1 MLVLGFAGAI
11 AVGTVLLSLPVA
23 WQPGVRVGL
32 VDAFFTATSALC
44 VTGLVVRDTAS
55 TWSPFGQVVILL
67 LIQMGGLGIMT
78 MSTLLAL
85 LLGKRI
91 FLQQRLLLQEALGSL
106 DLGGVVR
113 ITRYILLTALTV
125 EAVGAALL
133 TLRFLLEPGTPP
145 GRALWLGTFH
155 AVSAFNNAGFDLFGL
170 RPLTWGDATLVGSSL
185 MPFVADVWVNAV
197 VTGLIILGGL
207 GYPVLADLALWARA
221 RRHGRAHRPS
231 LQTKVVLAV
240 TALLLGAGTVL
251 LYLWERGN
259 PATLGPLPEG
269 SRWLAAWFQAVTA
282 RTAGF
287 NTVPIQALTNA
298 SAFFL
303 IMLMFVG
310 ASPGGTGGG
319 VKTTAL
325 GVIAL
330 AVRAVVR
337 GERDICLG
345 VRRVRRE
352 ALDRAL
358 AVTATAL
365 FWVTAVILALSSL
378 EDKPFLPLA
387 FEAMSAFGT
396 VGLSM
401 GVTPALSDAGR
412 LLLCATMFLGRL
424 GPVTLAA
431 AIARRQAAAQPL
443 VQLPEERVMIG

>member
-1 MLVLGFAGAI
+1 M
-11 AVGTVLLSLPVA
+11 LLSLPAA
-23 WQPGVRVGL
+23 WQPGQRVGVL
-32 VDAFFTATSALC
+32 DAFFTATSALC

-67 LIQMGGLGIMT
+67 LIQVGGLGVMT
-78 MSTLLAL
+78 MSTLLAF

-113 ITRYILLTALTV
+113 ITRYIILTALTV
-125 EAVGAALL
+125 EAAGALLL
-133 TLRFLLEPGTPP
+133 TLRFFLEPATSP
-145 GRALWLGTFH
+145 GRALWLGIFH
-155 AVSAFNNAGFDLFGL
+155 AVSAFNNAGFDLFGT
-170 RPLTWGDATLVGSSL
+170 RTVTRGGITLTESSL
-185 MPFVADVWVNAV
+185 MPFVGDAWVNLV

-207 GYPVLADLALWARA
+207 GYPVLADLVLLARA
-221 RRHGRAHRPS
+221 GRRGRPHRLS
-231 LQTKVVLAV
+231 LQTRMVLAV
-240 TALLLGAGTVL
+240 TGFLLVAGTL
-251 LYLWERGN
+251 LIYLWERGN

-282 RTAGF
+282 RTAGY
-287 NTVPIQALTNA
+287 NTVSVAALSQA

-330 AVRAVVR
+330 AVRSVVR
-337 GERDICLG
+337 GERDIALG
-345 VRRVRRE
+345 ARRVRRE

-358 AVTATAL
+358 AVTALAL
-365 FWVTAVILALSSL
+365 FWVTAVILVLASL
-378 EDKPFLPLA
+378 EDEPLLPLA

-396 VGLSM
+396 VGLSL
-401 GVTPALSDAGR
+401 GVTPELSDAGK
-412 LLLCATMFLGRL
+412 LLVALTMFLGRL